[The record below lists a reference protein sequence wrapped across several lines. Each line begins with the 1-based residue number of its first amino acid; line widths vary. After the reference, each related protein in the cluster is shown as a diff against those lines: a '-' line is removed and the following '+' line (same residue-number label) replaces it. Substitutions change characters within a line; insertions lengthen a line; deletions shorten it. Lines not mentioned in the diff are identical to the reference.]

1 MRQLRMARERVFG
14 LLFQTLRHCQHLGFG
29 HAAEQFNPA
38 DGGIALGQ
46 RAGLSKMMSVV
57 WERVSIACFPPI
69 KIPSRASVPV
79 EAASAVGVASDRAQG
94 R

>member
-1 MRQLRMARERVFG
+1 MVENGARERVFG

-46 RAGLSKMMSVV
+46 RAGFVENNVGGLGEGFDCLLS
-57 WERVSIACFPPI
+57 A
-69 KIPSRASVPV
+69 
-79 EAASAVGVASDRAQG
+79 D
-94 R
+94 